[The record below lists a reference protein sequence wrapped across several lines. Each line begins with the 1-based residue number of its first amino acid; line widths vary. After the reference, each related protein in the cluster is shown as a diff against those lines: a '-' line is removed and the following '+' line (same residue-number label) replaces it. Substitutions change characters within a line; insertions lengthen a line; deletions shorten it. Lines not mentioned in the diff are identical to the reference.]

1 MAEVEVAGVGRR
13 EALTGVKLSD
23 GKSRWSVVRSWLS
36 RIVKVE
42 KDFNLL
48 NFTIK

>member
-1 MAEVEVAGVGRR
+1 MVEAVVGRR

-23 GKSRWSVVRSWLS
+23 GKSRWTIVRSWLS

-42 KDFNLL
+42 TDFNLF